1 MPETKPM
8 SGVKII
14 SFVIG
19 GLIALVIGGN
29 LAVNGAVGIARILNV
44 SERIIGL
51 TIVAFGTS
59 LPELVTCII
68 AALKKQSDIAIGNIV
83 GSNIFNIL
91 FVLGIAGLIRSIP
104 FEPVFLVDAVI
115 SLFTVILLWIATVR
129 HGRLSRPMGALFFGF
144 YIVYII
150 WLILAK

>member
-1 MPETKPM
+1 
-8 SGVKII
+8 
-14 SFVIG
+14 
-19 GLIALVIGGN
+19 
-29 LAVNGAVGIARILNV
+29 
-44 SERIIGL
+44 
-51 TIVAFGTS
+51 
-59 LPELVTCII
+59 
-68 AALKKQSDIAIGNIV
+68 LKKQSDIAIGNIV